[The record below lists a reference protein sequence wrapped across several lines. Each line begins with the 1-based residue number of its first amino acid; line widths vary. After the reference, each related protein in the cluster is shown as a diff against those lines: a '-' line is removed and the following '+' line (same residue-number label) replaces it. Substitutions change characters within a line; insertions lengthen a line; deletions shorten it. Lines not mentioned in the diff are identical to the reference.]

1 MTTPPCS
8 NRFAALQRIQT
19 DAYRKA
25 PAIRDIY
32 ERANMAPADLYGASD
47 LARLPV
53 TTKDQLLALQREHPP
68 FGGFLSAD
76 ARDIRRIFVSP
87 GPIYEPDLSSDIT
100 GRGFAQVFSHA
111 GIGPG
116 DRVLNTWSYHL
127 VPAGLLLDQGIAST
141 GATIIP
147 CGPGGAEQQAQLI
160 LELGITCICASTSFF
175 ITLIETLERMGY
187 QLPRD
192 WRVRNAMLGG
202 EMGNWMQKRRDLEQR
217 YAINT
222 FSAYATGDFGLIG
235 YEEHGLEGYRIH
247 PERMVQV
254 CDPVSGEPLPVGNTG
269 EIVVTTLDSG
279 WPLIRFGTGDVA
291 QALSQTED
299 GLVDRIGLLQ
309 GRVGQGIKVREVFV
323 YPRNIEEVLSRVP
336 ALSRVQ
342 LIVETQGHR
351 ETMTLRAE
359 LKPTDTPANVA
370 DQLMDTFKQLTRLK
384 VDKIEWLEEGQ
395 LADGDPT
402 LVDRKNVRA

>member
-1 MTTPPCS
+1 
-8 NRFAALQRIQT
+8 
-19 DAYRKA
+19 
-25 PAIRDIY
+25 
-32 ERANMAPADLYGASD
+32 
-47 LARLPV
+47 
-53 TTKDQLLALQREHPP
+53 
-68 FGGFLSAD
+68 
-76 ARDIRRIFVSP
+76 
-87 GPIYEPDLSSDIT
+87 
-100 GRGFAQVFSHA
+100 
-111 GIGPG
+111 
-116 DRVLNTWSYHL
+116 
-127 VPAGLLLDQGIAST
+127 
-141 GATIIP
+141 
-147 CGPGGAEQQAQLI
+147 
-160 LELGITCICASTSFF
+160 
-175 ITLIETLERMGY
+175 
-187 QLPRD
+187 
-192 WRVRNAMLGG
+192 
-202 EMGNWMQKRRDLEQR
+202 MGNWMQKRRDLEQR